1 MSLQKLFVMFR
12 FDKSW
17 KTVMVH
23 KSKYMILRHLKSV
36 VVWIAHIFVDF
47 CSYLGI
53 NAYLQRERTQVEQV
67 GT

>member
-1 MSLQKLFVMFR
+1 
-12 FDKSW
+12 
-17 KTVMVH
+17 MVH
-23 KSKYMILRHLKSV
+23 KSKYMILSHLKSV